1 MSRSTQNTSGATL
14 SNQAVQKHYDLL
26 YDTVRSN
33 GAARPSRL
41 QTGLFYKKAG
51 GKTCVS
57 ITYLCNF
64 SYVLRI
70 YVISVI
76 KKHEKI

>member
-14 SNQAVQKHYDLL
+14 SNQAVQKQCDVS
-26 YDTVRSN
+26 YDTVWSN

-41 QTGLFYKKAG
+41 QTGLFYKAG

-57 ITYLCNF
+57 IMYLCNF
-64 SYVLRI
+64 NDVVRI